1 MVSVEDHSLNIWF
14 KIAILTFQV
23 LFAGD
28 LWAAGESIYGLESVK
43 FTRVFDPDPRPERL
57 LLVSGSLK
65 LAGGYPRGN
74 TWEAVTYVPQRT
86 AAPRTDYGI
95 FKVTGNFIRFY
106 SFVSFATY
114 RGRVNEEADRISITK
129 IDGAGRSQTET
140 WYLVR

>member
-1 MVSVEDHSLNIWF
+1 MKIWL
-14 KIAILTFQV
+14 KIAILTFPA
-23 LFAGD
+23 LAAGD

-43 FTRVFDPDPRPERL
+43 FTRVFDPDPRHERL

-65 LAGGYPRGN
+65 FAGGFPGGN
-74 TWEAVTYVPQRT
+74 TWEAVTYIPQRT
-86 AAPRTDYGI
+86 AAPRADYGI
-95 FKVTGNFIRFY
+95 FKVTGNFVRFY

-114 RGRVNEEADRISITK
+114 RGRVGEEGEKISVTK